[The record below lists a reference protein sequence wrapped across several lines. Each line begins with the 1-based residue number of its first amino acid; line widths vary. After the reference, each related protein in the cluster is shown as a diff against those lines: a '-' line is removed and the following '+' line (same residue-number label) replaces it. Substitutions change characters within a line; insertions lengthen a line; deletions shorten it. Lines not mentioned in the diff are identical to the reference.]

1 MLFFII
7 KIKIIFDVEN
17 YFVEFM
23 EQWGPLGVMVV
34 LGGFLVYDN
43 WKMNKAKKS
52 NDGGMDIITGKIDN
66 LSESI
71 KIIDQKVD
79 NVNSSLQS
87 EIDLLHVK
95 VDDLPTSNINASIV
109 YEEEQKSNHIKQLD
123 DLMKLGPKL
132 HKIMGDFNEKIGS
145 DHIFLGSFHNGNS
158 SLSGIPYYKFDIIA
172 ERFGVEK
179 ISNDCE
185 FAPLYKDADILRFD
199 SLPVKLVQES
209 SLYFAFD
216 ENGDTKMKKYDDI
229 LWRRML
235 SRGIKQIAFVIL
247 RDGSAI
253 PSGFLGCVK
262 YDNAKKLNMKKLKEC
277 GKKLETIYHIS
288 ENNEE

>member
-23 EQWGPLGVMVV
+23 EQWGPLGVMVI
-34 LGGFLVYDN
+34 LGGFLIYDN
-43 WKMNKAKKS
+43 WKMNKSKKS
-52 NDGGMDIITGKIDN
+52 NDGGMNIINGKIDN
-66 LSESI
+66 LSDSI

-87 EIDLLHVK
+87 EIDLLHAK
-95 VDDLPTSNINASIV
+95 VDDLPTSNINANLI

-262 YDNAKKLNMKKLKEC
+262 YDNTKKLNMKKLKEC

>member
-1 MLFFII
+1 M
-7 KIKIIFDVEN
+7 EN
-17 YFVEFM
+17 YFVELM
-23 EQWGPLGVMVV
+23 EQWGTLGVVV
-34 LGGFLVYDN
+34 IISGYLAYEN
-43 WKMNKAKKS
+43 WKMNKSKKS
-52 NDGGMDIITGKIDN
+52 NDGGMSVINGKIDN
-66 LSESI
+66 LAEAI
-71 KIIDQKVD
+71 KIIDTKVD
-79 NVNSSLQS
+79 NVNSNLQN
-87 EIDLLHVK
+87 EIDLLHAK
-95 VDDLPTSNINASIV
+95 VDDLPTSNINANIE

-132 HKIMGDFNEKIGS
+132 HKIMGDFSEKIGA

-179 ISNDCE
+179 IANDCE

-209 SLYFAFD
+209 SLYFTFD

-229 LWRRML
+229 LWRRMQ
-235 SRGIKQIAFVIL
+235 SRGIKQVAFVIL
-247 RDGSAI
+247 RDGSLI

-262 YDNAKKLNMKKLKEC
+262 YDNTKKINMKKLKEC
-277 GKKLETIYHIS
+277 GKKLETIYRTS
-288 ENNEE
+288 EDKINED